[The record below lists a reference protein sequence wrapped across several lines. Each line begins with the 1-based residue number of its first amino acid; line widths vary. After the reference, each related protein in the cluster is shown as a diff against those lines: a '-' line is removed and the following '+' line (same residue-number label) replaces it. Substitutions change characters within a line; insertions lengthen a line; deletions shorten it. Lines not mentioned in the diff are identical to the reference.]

1 VGDEVAAPLVLE
13 AARGRVERLE
23 QAVAH
28 RDAGVG
34 ERVEER
40 RLARVRVAGER
51 DRRRLGAPPL
61 LAPDVALAAQLA
73 QPLAEE
79 RDAGAR
85 QTAVRLELRL
95 ARAARAYPCAE
106 AAGAAPETLEVLPHS
121 PHPREVVLE
130 LRELDL

>member
-1 VGDEVAAPLVLE
+1 MEDEIGHERLLERRGEALHELVRQAADEPDRVGDEVAAPLVLE
-13 AARGRVERLE
+13 AARGRVERFE

-79 RDAGAR
+79 
-85 QTAVRLELRL
+85 
-95 ARAARAYPCAE
+95 
-106 AAGAAPETLEVLPHS
+106 
-121 PHPREVVLE
+121 
-130 LRELDL
+130 